1 MTIPLPRKYM
11 DPELGIGKLAN
22 YQSTQADTKVSTEK
36 IPFGSPVEATE
47 NTVKVLADGTFF
59 GVAIAENYAK
69 EITYDNVEKVGEY
82 PVNKPVA
89 VLRKGSIWVK
99 AVEDVKES
107 EPATATADGF
117 KKATTAEET
126 IGVFQSTAQA
136 DGLVM
141 LQINLP

>member
-22 YQSTQADTKVSTEK
+22 YQSTQADTKVSAEK
-36 IPFGSPVEATE
+36 IPFGSPVEASE
-47 NTVKVLADGTFF
+47 NTVKVLAEGAFF

-69 EITYDNVEKVGEY
+69 EITYDNAEKVGEY
-82 PVNKPVA
+82 HVNKPVA

-99 AVEDVKES
+99 ATEDVKES
-107 EPATATADGF
+107 EPAAAVAGGF
-117 KKATTAEET
+117 AKATTAEET